1 MDNSGNIGCDEAA
14 VLCKGSLSD
23 YVKRS
28 ALPTCVGM
36 FFGLEISF
44 CDV

>member
-1 MDNSGNIGCDEAA
+1 MDNSGNIGCDEAV

-28 ALPTCVGM
+28 ALPTCVGYV
-36 FFGLEISF
+36 LW
-44 CDV
+44 VRNKLL